1 MSIYKTLNIVS
12 NNLYGNVFRRFQS
25 WVHMPLRI
33 FGAIPALLSVVD
45 ERDERCQRNIPVIL
59 AILTELVILQ

>member
-1 MSIYKTLNIVS
+1 MGSHASENIWS
-12 NNLYGNVFRRFQS
+12 DSRS
-25 WVHMPLRI
+25 S
-33 FGAIPALLSVVD
+33 LLSVVD